1 MEWNTMD
8 NIQIV
13 EYILIALSS
22 VSILFLISVGFVFKL
37 MYELSNLKYEL
48 KLGKINCQKDLDR
61 LEDKINNIL
70 SRDSKYYERE
80 LEKLEKI
87 QQNLLKIVDDGVTDS
102 VRSSRRI
109 LND

>member
-1 MEWNTMD
+1 MD
-8 NIQIV
+8 NIEIV
-13 EYILIALSS
+13 NYLLIALSTIS
-22 VSILFLISVGFVFKL
+22 TLFLISLGFIFKL
-37 MYELSNLKYEL
+37 MYDLNNLKYEL

-70 SRDSKYYERE
+70 SRDSKHFERE

-87 QQNLLKIVDDGVTDS
+87 QQNLLKLIDDGILNSDS
-102 VRSSRRI
+102 NRNSRRI